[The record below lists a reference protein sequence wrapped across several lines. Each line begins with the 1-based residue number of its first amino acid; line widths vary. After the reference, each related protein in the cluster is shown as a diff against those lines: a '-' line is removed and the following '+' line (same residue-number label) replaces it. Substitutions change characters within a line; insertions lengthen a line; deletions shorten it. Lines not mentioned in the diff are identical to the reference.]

1 MMLNDHTIRYTKPAP
16 SIFPTT
22 RLWLGWKYSWKT
34 FQVVSETGTPVDPMV
49 FKRVLQAYQLWHSQ
63 PHMGRWTS
71 IYRDCGQNGWF
82 NDKVVPWKLSQ
93 ELVVSIPQSGD
104 RNTMKWWLQWFS
116 ASQWPRLI
124 FLGLKQWLDGFLSNF
139 FCHRGDE
146 SLWLPTNGMKK

>member
-1 MMLNDHTIRYTKPAP
+1 
-16 SIFPTT
+16 
-22 RLWLGWKYSWKT
+22 
-34 FQVVSETGTPVDPMV
+34 
-49 FKRVLQAYQLWHSQ
+49 
-63 PHMGRWTS
+63 
-71 IYRDCGQNGWF
+71 
-82 NDKVVPWKLSQ
+82 
-93 ELVVSIPQSGD
+93 LVVSIPQSGD